1 MQIQSNHLSD
11 LVIDSTLWNRV
22 MKRDEIANPMCN
34 LTLSKLRD
42 NVFST
47 FVIDIIESHSERI
60 MCILYS

>member
-1 MQIQSNHLSD
+1 
-11 LVIDSTLWNRV
+11 
-22 MKRDEIANPMCN
+22 MKRDEIANPMCS

-47 FVIDIIESHSERI
+47 FVIDIMESHSERI